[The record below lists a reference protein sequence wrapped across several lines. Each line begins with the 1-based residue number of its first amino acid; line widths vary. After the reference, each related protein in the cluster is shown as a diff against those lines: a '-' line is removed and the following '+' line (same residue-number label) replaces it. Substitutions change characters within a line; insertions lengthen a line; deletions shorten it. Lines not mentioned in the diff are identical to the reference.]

1 MLSEYFKIIYKCES
15 GSSLKLLWQTFTPK
29 IHVSVCSQVS
39 SHQRTE
45 STLFVG
51 VKIKTT
57 KTAHWTNF
65 ADGLWE
71 LETKQTRHFLRLYF
85 FYSFFLFWRVF
96 FLRWTLIGQS
106 CYIYEIYILYLIFEY
121 IAYCHEDWVFDRIF
135 KRKIIHMFLLCF
147 EIKFHILSIQQK
159 LRKIFF
165 IWHFKLNNMPA
176 FYLTNWGSEGQH
188 LVWVVR
194 NLQVDIGH
202 ILLQLHTV

>member
-1 MLSEYFKIIYKCES
+1 MRTWDKTNSPFSEII
-15 GSSLKLLWQTFTPK
+15 
-29 IHVSVCSQVS
+29 
-39 SHQRTE
+39 
-45 STLFVG
+45 
-51 VKIKTT
+51 
-57 KTAHWTNF
+57 
-65 ADGLWE
+65 
-71 LETKQTRHFLRLYF
+71 
-85 FYSFFLFWRVF
+85 FFLFIF
-96 FLRWTLIGQS
+96 FILKGLFLRWTLIGQS

-202 ILLQLHTV
+202 ILLQLHTVESVECILSVLRLIKTDHNHLSSIDFPSYDLTSRLIHDWYLH